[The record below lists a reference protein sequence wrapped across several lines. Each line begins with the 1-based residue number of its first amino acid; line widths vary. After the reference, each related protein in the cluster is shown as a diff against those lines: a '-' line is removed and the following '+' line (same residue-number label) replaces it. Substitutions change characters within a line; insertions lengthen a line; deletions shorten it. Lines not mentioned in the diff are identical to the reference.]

1 MKINDRFP
9 SVGVNEID
17 EKKLETNK
25 YKGPDSTNRNI
36 YTIPRDV
43 FENLPTPPS
52 NPFEGF
58 LRGLANDLRDQ
69 NNPAPQISSPVEKY
83 KGPDSLKL
91 PEIESKVEKYKG
103 PDSIQ
108 RPKIE
113 SEVSKYKGPDSL
125 PQEPKIESEVNKYKG
140 PNSTNKNVY
149 IFPEVDFENLPG
161 PYNNSDL
168 PGLRNELESHIR
180 TSGNFAQ
187 TSAVESE
194 VEKYKGPDSIELT
207 PSKNKS
213 NR

>member
-9 SVGVNEID
+9 SVGVNEVD

-25 YKGPDSTNRNI
+25 YKGPDSTNRNV
-36 YTIPRDV
+36 YTIPKDV
-43 FENLPTPPS
+43 FENLPTPPAD
-52 NPFEGF
+52 PFAGF
-58 LRGLANDLRDQ
+58 LRGLVNDLGEQ

-91 PEIESKVEKYKG
+91 PEIESKAEKYKG

-125 PQEPKIESEVNKYKG
+125 PQEPKIESEVSKYKG
-140 PNSTNKNVY
+140 PDSTNKNIH
-149 IFPEVDFENLPG
+149 IFPEVDLENIPG
-161 PYNNSDL
+161 PYGNTDL
-168 PGLRNELESHIR
+168 PGLFNGLLNDIRN
-180 TSGNFAQ
+180 SGDSAQ
-187 TSAVESE
+187 TTTVASE
-194 VEKYKGPDSIELT
+194 VEKYKGPDSIELP
-207 PSKNKS
+207 PSKKS